1 MSGGYGS
8 KGQTLYDGDLRMGLL
23 DFLTGKGNTGPAP
36 DALKKTA
43 DAGTDGK
50 EKPATG
56 SASETFYVVK
66 EGDTLWKIAEA
77 QYGHGK
83 GAKYMEIFEA
93 NRPMLT
99 DPDKIQP
106 GQRLRIPK
114 ASTDQVASGDWKSP
128 SEISGK
134 QA

>member
-1 MSGGYGS
+1 
-8 KGQTLYDGDLRMGLL
+8 MGLL
-23 DFLTGKGNTGPAP
+23 DFLTGKGKPGPAP

-50 EKPATG
+50 EKPAAG
-56 SASETFYVVK
+56 SESPETFYVVK

-77 QYGHGK
+77 HYGAGK

-114 ASTDQVASGDWKSP
+114 ASADQVASGDWKPP
-128 SEISGK
+128 SEIAGK

>member
-1 MSGGYGS
+1 
-8 KGQTLYDGDLRMGLL
+8 MGLL
-23 DFLTGKGNTGPAP
+23 DFLTGKGKPAP
-36 DALKKTA
+36 ASGAPKQSAEAAPQTE
-43 DAGTDGK
+43 
-50 EKPATG
+50 EKPAAAG
-56 SASETFYVVK
+56 AAAGETFYVVK

-77 QYGHGK
+77 HYGAGK

-106 GQRLRIPK
+106 GQRLRIPG
-114 ASTDQVASGDWKSP
+114 ASTGPTAAGEWKPP
-128 SEISGK
+128 SEIAGK